1 MMHKNLGSNTTSN
14 TNVKNIP
21 SAESGPDIWA
31 VYSLVGKNVIVNKK
45 KGYGWW
51 VPLFVSVVS
60 SAEIAMNFGHADH

>member
-1 MMHKNLGSNTTSN
+1 MCQDLGSNTTLN

-31 VYSLVGKNVIVNKK
+31 VHSLVSKNVIVNKK
-45 KGYGWW
+45 KGYGCW

-60 SAEIAMNFGHADH
+60 SAEIAMNLGHADH